1 MNYPSIID
9 IVSKET
15 SIPKEVVDKAYRSS
29 FEFIRDKISSLPLKE
44 QLSKEDFFK
53 LRCNFNLP
61 SLGKLSCTYDRY
73 LGMKE
78 RYKFLKKLKEKYED

>member
-1 MNYPSIID
+1 MNYSEIID
-9 IVSKET
+9 IVSKEM
-15 SIPKEVVDKAYRSS
+15 SLPVEVVDLAYKAS
-29 FEFIRDKISSLPLKE
+29 FEFIRNTISALPLKE
-44 QLSKEDFFK
+44 ELSEEAFNK

-78 RYKFLKKLKEKYED
+78 RFKYLNKLKEKYED

>member
-1 MNYPSIID
+1 MDYQSIVS
-9 IVSKET
+9 IVSKEL
-15 SIPKEVVDKAYRSS
+15 SIPEEVVDLAYKSS
-29 FEFIRDKISSLPLKE
+29 FEFIRAKISSLPLKDN
-44 QLSKEDFFK
+44 LSEEDFLK

-78 RYKFLKKLKEKYED
+78 RVKYLNKLKEKYED

>member
-1 MNYPSIID
+1 MDYLSIID
-9 IVSKET
+9 TVSKEL
-15 SIPKEVVDKAYRSS
+15 SIPKEVVDEAYKSS
-29 FEFIRDKISSLPLKE
+29 FEFMRAKISSLPLKE
-44 QLSKEDFFK
+44 SLSEEDFQK

-78 RYKFLKKLKEKYED
+78 RFKYLNKLKEKYED